1 MKFIILVFALA
12 ASISAYSAQTF
23 RVKDGDT
30 INVKVSAKELTRI
43 AVEGDGKLG
52 DISIASGLIE
62 IQPDTERGEVKIRPL
77 PGAPS
82 HFSFFVTDDLGSTYT
97 VVADQYDVPS
107 ETVLLKIDNAK
118 RSKDFEYKTVPYVE
132 LVKQLMRGMAINK
145 TPDGFSVDDVNI
157 KVPVWRETQIV
168 MVKTFTGYEL
178 LGEVYKIANVSKEPM
193 IFDEREFLEFG
204 KNVKAVALEQLSLD
218 AGSSTFL
225 YVVRSKGG
233 Q

>member
-1 MKFIILVFALA
+1 M
-12 ASISAYSAQTF
+12 
-23 RVKDGDT
+23 
-30 INVKVSAKELTRI
+30 
-43 AVEGDGKLG
+43 
-52 DISIASGLIE
+52 
-62 IQPDTERGEVKIRPL
+62 
-77 PGAPS
+77 
-82 HFSFFVTDDLGSTYT
+82 
-97 VVADQYDVPS
+97 
-107 ETVLLKIDNAK
+107 LKIDNAK